1 MKKVYCTI
9 SLMIR
14 LSASIVSGVLL
25 YKITPV
31 TNLESDMCPC
41 FLVFLMYTLCCLF
54 AAVTG
59 QKEDECKS
67 CAIYYILFVI
77 LGMILSILSIVF
89 GHIVCAGF
97 ILLDTIISILMEAK
111 ISIL

>member
-1 MKKVYCTI
+1 MKKVYCKI

-14 LSASIVSGVLL
+14 LSASVVSGLLL

-31 TNLESDMCPC
+31 TNLETNACPC

-59 QKEDECKS
+59 KKEDECKS
-67 CAIYYILFVI
+67 CTIYYILFII
-77 LGMILSILSIVF
+77 LGMILSIVSIGF

-97 ILLDTIISILMEAK
+97 ILLATIISILMEDK

>member
-1 MKKVYCTI
+1 MEEKVYCKI

-31 TNLESDMCPC
+31 TNLETDMCPC
-41 FLVFLMYTLCCLF
+41 FFVFIMYLFCCFF

-59 QKEDECKS
+59 KNDNYGS
-67 CAIYYILFVI
+67 IIYYIIFII
-77 LGMILSILSIVF
+77 LGMILSIVSIVF

-97 ILLDTIISILMEAK
+97 ILLATIISIMVETNIELNF
-111 ISIL
+111 